1 MAFQREG
8 LTHFIRFLIVGG
20 ISTGVNYAVF
30 FVLLDGLGMRYQL
43 ASVCGFLS
51 GVLVGFPLNK
61 AWTYRDSS
69 KMTATV
75 IYSYIAV
82 YLASLLINIAA
93 ITMLVDL
100 MHIEPRIA
108 NLVTII
114 ITTMTNFLGT
124 KFWVFR
130 K

>member
-1 MAFQREG
+1 MLLQREG

-30 FVLLDGLGMRYQL
+30 FVLLDDLGIRYQL
-43 ASVCGFLS
+43 ASTCGFLS

-61 AWTYRDSS
+61 AWTYQDSS

-75 IYSYIAV
+75 LYSYIAV
-82 YLASLLINIAA
+82 YLASLVINIAA
-93 ITMLVDL
+93 ITVLVGV
-100 MHIEPRIA
+100 MHLEPLIA
-108 NLVTII
+108 NIVTIL

>member
-1 MAFQREG
+1 MLLQREG
-8 LTHFIRFLIVGG
+8 LAHLIRFLIVGG
-20 ISTGVNYAVF
+20 VSTVVNYAVF
-30 FVLLDGLGMRYQL
+30 FILLGLSIRYQW
-43 ASVCGFLS
+43 ASACGFMS
-51 GVLVGFPLNK
+51 GVIVGFPLNK
-61 AWTYRDSS
+61 VWTYRDSS
-69 KMTATV
+69 TMTASV
-75 IYSYIAV
+75 FYSYIAV
-82 YLASLLINIAA
+82 YLASLIINITA

>member
-1 MAFQREG
+1 MLLQHEG
-8 LTHFIRFLIVGG
+8 LVHFIRFLIVGG
-20 ISTGVNYAVF
+20 ISTAMNYAVF
-30 FVLLDGLGMRYQL
+30 FILLGLSMQYQW
-43 ASVCGFLS
+43 ASACGFMA
-51 GVLVGFPLNK
+51 GVIVGFPLNK
-61 AWTYRDSS
+61 AWTYRASS
-69 KMTATV
+69 TMTTSV
-75 IYSYIAV
+75 FYSYIAV
-82 YLASLLINIAA
+82 YLASLIINVAA

-114 ITTMTNFLGT
+114 ITTVANFLGT